1 MASSE
6 PTVIQVMPMQAMG
19 AMTPALT
26 AFAAF
31 LVLGTIEQPLTYATL
46 IPIMVGIVMAAGY
59 EPALSPFGFMACFG
73 ASVARALKAVLQVI
87 AKLPS

>member
-1 MASSE
+1 MS
-6 PTVIQVMPMQAMG
+6 MQAMG

-31 LVLGTIEQPLTYATL
+31 FVLGTVEQPQTYATL

-59 EPALSPFGFMACFG
+59 EPALSTFGFMACLG

-87 AKLPS
+87 AKLLP